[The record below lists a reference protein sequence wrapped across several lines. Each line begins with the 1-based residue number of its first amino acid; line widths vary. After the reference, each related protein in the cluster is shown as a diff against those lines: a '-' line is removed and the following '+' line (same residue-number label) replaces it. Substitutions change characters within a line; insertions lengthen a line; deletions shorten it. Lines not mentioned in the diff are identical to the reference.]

1 MFKKTLLALGV
12 TTTFSTFSMA
22 NYQGPTSHSSKVT
35 VSQLS
40 ELPNDKRVI
49 LEGRITSYL
58 GDECYEFKDHSGVIK
73 VEIEQKD
80 LPYDLKTN
88 KMIPFSDNDI
98 VLLRGELDHED
109 NQTIVEV
116 KDIKLM

>member
-1 MFKKTLLALGV
+1 MFKKSLLALGV

-22 NYQGPTSHSSKVT
+22 NSQGPTNYSSKVT

-40 ELPNDKRVI
+40 ELPDDKRVI

-73 VEIEQKD
+73 VEIKQED
-80 LPYDLKTN
+80 LPYDFKTN
-88 KMIPFSDNDI
+88 KMIPFSDNDT
-98 VLLRGELDHED
+98 VLLRGEVDHED
-109 NQTIVEV
+109 NRTIVEV
-116 KDIKLM
+116 KDIKII